1 MPGTHHNAKGRAEPI
16 EEGLGGCPAPNTGYG
31 WSTDTAGDFP
41 KITPPI
47 AGRAERGL
55 RHGPK
60 TPTTAALFPLYLAF
74 QSHAVITPNASLC
87 RECSGKWV
95 GSTAGGFP
103 EITHLSPRGQSAKA
117 ALVTRSPPVDRLPTR
132 TQSWSNCACVPLSKG
147 NSPHVRVLPSM
158 TACQIASA
166 CQSASSVEQPLAQN
180 IEQSSKALLADQP
193 FDIKWSNARS
203 GMPRHGQ

>member
-1 MPGTHHNAKGRAEPI
+1 MPGWHCVPGTHHNAKGRAEPI

-74 QSHAVITPNASLC
+74 QSHGVITPDASLC
-87 RECSGKWV
+87 RECSGKMVWLD
-95 GSTAGGFP
+95 GRWFP
-103 EITHLSPRGQSAKA
+103 GNHPPIAEKA
-117 ALVTRSPPVDRLPTR
+117 ICESQPFALVTRSPPVDRLPTR
-132 TQSWSNCACVPLSKG
+132 TQSWSNYACVPLS
-147 NSPHVRVLPSM
+147 
-158 TACQIASA
+158 
-166 CQSASSVEQPLAQN
+166 
-180 IEQSSKALLADQP
+180 
-193 FDIKWSNARS
+193 
-203 GMPRHGQ
+203 